1 MKQSMKAVTAIVAVA
16 GAAPI
21 DKVITMVGELEQK
34 IIAEGEEA
42 HQVYVEFSEWCEDTS
57 KNVMYEIKTGKS
69 DVESLKAEI
78 AKEAANIDAQTAKIE
93 ELAGAISMDEADLK
107 AATAIREKEAADFT
121 AKEKDLV
128 ETVDTLERAV
138 GIIEK
143 EMKKGGAALA
153 QFQKGAGVIEALKA
167 MVDAQSLSTA
177 DGSKLSSLIQN
188 AQKSDDEDSD
198 TGAPAAAAYE
208 NQSGGILDVL
218 NDLLEKSQGELDKTR
233 ATETAN
239 IQNFEMLKGSLEDEI
254 KFANKE
260 KSEAHTSKTESE
272 EGKATAEG
280 DLDVTTKALN
290 EDIKDLSGLH
300 HNCLTRAEEY
310 EAETK
315 SRAEELGALAKAKEI
330 IKEAVGASAASFL
343 QTFSQINS
351 QMDLAN
357 FEVVRLIRD
366 LAKKEKSPGLAQLA
380 SRVASTVRFG
390 GGNQADIF
398 GKVRGMITDMIEKL
412 EADAESDATEKAF
425 CDKEL
430 AESRLK
436 KDDKTADIEKLTTK
450 MESMSAKSAKLKEEV
465 ATLQSELS
473 SLTKSQAEMD
483 KIRAEE
489 KAVFEKASSE
499 TQKALDGVK
508 MALKVLNDYYSKSD
522 KAHSSSDGAS
532 TGIIGLLE
540 VCESDFSKALAEMTA
555 EEQTAAAAYDA
566 ETKENAIMKVMKE
579 QDVKYKTKESNGLD
593 KSVAEASSDKAG
605 VETELAAVNEYLA
618 KLEGRCIAK
627 AESYAERAERRTAE
641 IEGLKNALQILENE
655 TALIQQTSR
664 RFLHLRRHQM

>member
-1 MKQSMKAVTAIVAVA
+1 MKAVTALVAVA

-21 DKVITMVGELEQK
+21 DKVITMIGELEQK
-34 IIAEGEEA
+34 IIGEGEDA
-42 HQVYVEFSEWCEDTS
+42 HKVYVEFSEWCEDTS

-69 DVESLKAEI
+69 DKESLEAEI

-93 ELAGAISMDEADLK
+93 ELAGAISLDEADLK
-107 AATAIREKEAADFT
+107 AATDIRSKEEADFQ

-128 ETVDTLERAV
+128 ETVDTLERAI

-153 QFQKGAGVIEALKA
+153 QFQKGSGVIMALKA

-177 DGSKLSSLIQN
+177 DGSKLSALIQSN
-188 AQKSDDEDSD
+188 QKSDDEDED
-198 TGAPAAAAYE
+198 TGAPAAATYE

-218 NDLLEKSQGELDKTR
+218 NDLLEKAQGELDKAR
-233 ATETAN
+233 AQETAN
-239 IQNFEMLKGSLEDEI
+239 IQNFEMLKKSLEDEI

-260 KSEAHTSKTESE
+260 KSEAHTSKTGSE

-290 EDIKDLSGLH
+290 EDVKDLSGLH

-315 SRAEELGALAKAKEI
+315 SRDEELGALAKAKEI

-343 QTFSQINS
+343 QTFSQITS

-366 LAKKEKSPGLAQLA
+366 LAKKENSAALAQLA

-390 GGNQADIF
+390 GGDQADMF
-398 GKVRGMITDMIEKL
+398 GKVKGMITDMIEKL
-412 EADAESDATEKAF
+412 EAEAESDATEKAF

-430 AESRLK
+430 AETRLK
-436 KDDKTADIEKLTTK
+436 KDDKTAEIEKLSTSI
-450 MESMSAKSAKLKEEV
+450 ESMSAKSAKLKEEV

-473 SLTKSQAEMD
+473 ALTKSQAEMD

-489 KAVFEKASSE
+489 KAVFEKASSD

-555 EEQTAAAAYDA
+555 EEQTAASAYDA
-566 ETKENAIMKVMKE
+566 ETKENEIMKVTKE

-605 VETELAAVNEYLA
+605 VETELSAVNEYLA

-627 AESYAERAERRTAE
+627 AETYAERKERRASE

-664 RFLHLRRHQM
+664 RFLRLRRHQM

>member
-1 MKQSMKAVTAIVAVA
+1 MKAVTALVAVA

-21 DKVITMVGELEQK
+21 DKVITMIGELEQK
-34 IIAEGEEA
+34 IIKEGEEA

-69 DVESLKAEI
+69 DKESLEAEI
-78 AKEAANIDAQTAKIE
+78 AKEAANIDAQSAKIE
-93 ELAGAISMDEADLK
+93 ELAGDISLDEADLK
-107 AATAIREKEAADFT
+107 AATHIRSTEQADF
-121 AKEKDLV
+121 AVKEKDLV
-128 ETVDTLERAV
+128 ETVDTLERAI

-153 QFQKGAGVIEALKA
+153 QFQKGTSVIEALKV
-167 MVDAQSLSTA
+167 MVEAQSLSTA
-177 DGSKLSSLIQN
+177 DGSKLSALIQST
-188 AQKSDDEDSD
+188 QTSDDED
-198 TGAPAAAAYE
+198 TGAPAAPTYE

-218 NDLLEKSQGELDKTR
+218 NDLLEKSQGELEKARNQEKTD
-233 ATETAN
+233 
-239 IQNFEMLKGSLEDEI
+239 IQNFEMLKQSLEDEI

-315 SRAEELGALAKAKEI
+315 SRDEELGALAKAKEI
-330 IKEAVGASAASFL
+330 IKEAVGGASAASFL
-343 QTFSQINS
+343 QTFSQISS

-366 LAKKEKSPGLAQLA
+366 LAKKENSASLSQLA

-390 GGNQADIF
+390 GGDQADMF
-398 GKVRGMITDMIEKL
+398 GKVKGMITDMIEKL
-412 EADAESDATEKAF
+412 ESEAESDATEKAF

-430 AESRLK
+430 AETRLK
-436 KDDKTADIEKLTTK
+436 KDDKSAEIEKLSTK
-450 MESMSAKSAKLKEEV
+450 IEQMSAKSAKLKDEV

-473 SLTKSQAEMD
+473 ALTKSQAEMD

-566 ETKENAIMKVMKE
+566 ETKENEIMKVTKE
-579 QDVKYKTKESNGLD
+579 QYVKYKTKESNGLD
-593 KSVAEASSDKAG
+593 KSVAEASSDKSG
-605 VETELAAVNEYLA
+605 VETELSAVNEYLS

-627 AESYAERAERRTAE
+627 AETYAERKERRTAE

-664 RFLHLRRHQM
+664 RFLRLRRH

>member
-1 MKQSMKAVTAIVAVA
+1 MKAVTALAVVA

-21 DKVITMVGELEQK
+21 DKVITMIGELEQK
-34 IIAEGEEA
+34 IIGEGEEA
-42 HQVYVEFSEWCEDTS
+42 HKVYVEFSEWCEDTS

-69 DVESLKAEI
+69 DKESLEATI
-78 AKEAANIDAQTAKIE
+78 AKEASNIDAQAAKIE
-93 ELAGAISMDEADLK
+93 ELAGNIAMDEADLK
-107 AATAIREKEAADFT
+107 AATEIRDKEAAEFA

-153 QFQKGAGVIEALKA
+153 QFQKGAGVVQALKA

-177 DGSKLSSLIQN
+177 DGAKLSALIQN
-188 AQKSDDEDSD
+188 SQSSDDEESLS
-198 TGAPAAAAYE
+198 GAPDPAAYE

-218 NDLLEKSQGELDKTR
+218 NDLMEKAQGELDKTR
-233 ATETAN
+233 AQETSN
-239 IQNFEMLKGSLEDEI
+239 IQNFEMLKQSLEDEI

-260 KSEAHTSKTESE
+260 KSEAHQSKTGSE

-300 HNCLTRAEEY
+300 HNCMTRAEEY

-315 SRAEELGALAKAKEI
+315 SRGEELSALAKAKEI
-330 IKEAVGASAASFL
+330 IKEAVGGASSFL
-343 QTFSQINS
+343 QVASSISTRV
-351 QMDLAN
+351 DLAN

-366 LAKKEKSPGLAQLA
+366 LAKKEDSSALAQLA

-398 GKVRGMITDMIEKL
+398 GKVKGMITDMIEKL
-412 EADAESDATEKAF
+412 EAEAESDATEKAF

-430 AESRLK
+430 AETRLK
-436 KDDKTADIEKLTTK
+436 KDDKSAEIEKLTTSIEQ
-450 MESMSAKSAKLKEEV
+450 MTAKSAKLKEEV
-465 ATLQSELS
+465 AQLQSELS
-473 SLTKSQAEMD
+473 ALTKSQAEMD

-489 KAVFEKASSE
+489 KAVFEKASTE
-499 TQKALDGVK
+499 TEQALDGVK
-508 MALKVLNDYYSKSD
+508 KALKVLNDYYSKAD
-522 KAHSSSDGAS
+522 KAHDSGDGAS

-555 EEQTAAAAYDA
+555 EEQTAQNAYEA
-566 ETKENAIMKVMKE
+566 ETKENEIMKVTKE

-593 KSVAEASSDKAG
+593 KSVAESSSDKSG
-605 VETELAAVNEYLA
+605 VETELAAVNEYLS

-627 AESYAERAERRTAE
+627 AESYSERAQRRTDE
-641 IEGLKNALQILENE
+641 IEGLKSALQILENE
-655 TALIQQTSR
+655 TAFIQQTSR
-664 RFLHLRRHQM
+664 RFLNLRRH